1 MIFPAKPCHALLGSA
16 VCGSTRTYRSA
27 RPTPCL
33 LLDTHVHI
41 YINLFIG
48 FNLNT
53 PEGVGNIPV
62 SITMNGDNAICHIQ
76 RL

>member
-1 MIFPAKPCHALLGSA
+1 MPCSTQLCVA
-16 VCGSTRTYRSA
+16 VQGLTEVL
-27 RPTPCL
+27 CL

-48 FNLNT
+48 FKLNT

-62 SITMNGDNAICHIQ
+62 SITVNGDNAICRIQ

>member
-1 MIFPAKPCHALLGSA
+1 MPCSALLCVA
-16 VCGSTRTYRSA
+16 VQGLA